1 MRGKFK
7 FQNKT
12 YITLTRCVQKP
23 AGSRRRPDTRSRPA
37 CRFQF
42 SFKGAARPFPFQAEL
57 GRRGKFHPPARRFSD
72 ARARRPPRCRW
83 SPASSPANP
92 SRGAAQNRLPQRVGH
107 RIGRGGDLGRE
118 MWVAHLPQGGGI
130 NQRGVA
136 GDQRLK
142 SRFRMPGGIFPQQRR
157 VVHRLHSS
165 IKCPAGKKPNIIF

>member
-12 YITLTRCVQKP
+12 YITLTAAFKNQREAAAALIPGPGQLAVL
-23 AGSRRRPDTRSRPA
+23 
-37 CRFQF
+37 QF